1 MQCPQI
7 SVFILHH
14 LFEEKTTGYLLL
26 KVLRCYIE
34 VDMYAGFQLHTNETI
49 QAGKQQVA
57 RFYKLLKV
65 GLSVLL

>member
-14 LFEEKTTGYLLL
+14 LFEEKTAGYLLL
-26 KVLRCYIE
+26 KLLRCYIE
-34 VDMYAGFQLHTNETI
+34 IDMYAGFQLHTDQTI
-49 QAGKQQVA
+49 QDGKWHVA

-65 GLSVLL
+65 CFFFL